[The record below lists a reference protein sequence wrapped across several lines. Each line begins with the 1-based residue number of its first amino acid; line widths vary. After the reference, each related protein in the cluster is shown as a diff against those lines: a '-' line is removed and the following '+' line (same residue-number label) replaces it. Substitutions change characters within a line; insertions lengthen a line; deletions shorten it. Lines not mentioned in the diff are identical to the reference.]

1 MEVKESMKLY
11 SYLDAGCVMD
21 RKWFDRNA
29 KTFPMCKWEVYN
41 PRKDYRTA
49 FVGDAGP
56 SVVNTEHVS

>member
-1 MEVKESMKLY
+1 
-11 SYLDAGCVMD
+11 
-21 RKWFDRNA
+21 
-29 KTFPMCKWEVYN
+29 VYN